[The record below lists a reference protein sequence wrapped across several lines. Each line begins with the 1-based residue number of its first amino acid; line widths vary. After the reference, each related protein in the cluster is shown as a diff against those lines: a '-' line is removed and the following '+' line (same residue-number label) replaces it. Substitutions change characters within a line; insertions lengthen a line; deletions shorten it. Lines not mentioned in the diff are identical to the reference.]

1 MAHVPLKVIP
11 VMSFRSILPRT
22 TVNQGVHL
30 DSKEIRQSETA
41 CHKRLREHEKLLLS
55 AKLKWRLGVDLYLY
69 LYLYLYL
76 DRLLRLE

>member
-1 MAHVPLKVIP
+1 
-11 VMSFRSILPRT
+11 MSFRSILPR

-41 CHKRLREHEKLLLS
+41 CHKRLRKHEKLLLS
-55 AKLKWRLGVDLYLY
+55 VELKWRLGVY